1 MLLFHGIKV
10 PDEFDNSNWTI
21 AFIAW
26 LEEIKFSTLALQ
38 GKIRCSSLSNQNI

>member
-21 AFIAW
+21 AIAW
-26 LEEIKFSTLALQ
+26 LEEIKFSTFVA
-38 GKIRCSSLSNQNI
+38 I

>member
-10 PDEFDNSNWTI
+10 PNEFDNSNWSK

-26 LEEIKFSTLALQ
+26 LEGIKFSTLVA
-38 GKIRCSSLSNQNI
+38 I